1 MGGQDREVETA
12 DIDQTIC
19 TITLCHRDFDS
30 WSPPAAK
37 ASAEDEVRCFEFSFS
52 QFINVVMLQVTYD
65 ALATDLTLIYCHRRS
80 SDGV

>member
-37 ASAEDEVRCFEFSFS
+37 ASAEDEV
-52 QFINVVMLQVTYD
+52 TYD